1 MEANL
6 GRMDVQKTYYV
17 PFAEGFCREEA
28 NLPAKHVEDRKHGL
42 KKSHCP
48 LRETWLRRNQ

>member
-28 NLPAKHVEDRKHGL
+28 NLPAKHVEDRKHRL
-42 KKSHCP
+42 KKKP
-48 LRETWLRRNQ
+48 LSFKRNLT